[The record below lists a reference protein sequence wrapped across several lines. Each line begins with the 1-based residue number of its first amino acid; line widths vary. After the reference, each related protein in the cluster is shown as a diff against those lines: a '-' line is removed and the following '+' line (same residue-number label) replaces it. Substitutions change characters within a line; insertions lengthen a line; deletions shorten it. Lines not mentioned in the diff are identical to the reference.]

1 MSDSPTPLTIL
12 TGFLGAGKTT
22 LLNRILHGDHGLKI
36 AVMVNDF
43 GAVNID
49 SQLVVDVDADD
60 TVSLSNGC
68 ICCTIRGDFL
78 EATLKLLNRTDKPE
92 YIVVETSGVSDPIDV
107 ALTFKHVPDVRI
119 DSVLTVIDAE
129 QILDIEQEHAVL
141 AMNQI
146 GMADIVILNKVDLI
160 DETQRKRVHKYIRE
174 ISKDARIL
182 ETVNANAPLDLIL
195 NVGDY
200 DFDRALSLQAEHVH
214 VHDIGEDEDET
225 HDHDHN
231 HALVFSTWSWQ
242 SDDPLSFKALKRTVE
257 NLPTA
262 IYRAKGIFYLAESPD
277 LPAILQVV
285 GKRAHLTI
293 SETGWNAELP
303 HSQFVVIGTHNGFS
317 EDDLRA
323 EMENCLASN
332 AKSDLERFASNAFGW
347 LRKRAKKED

>member
-1 MSDSPTPLTIL
+1 MSVSPTPLTIL

-78 EATLKLLNRTDKPE
+78 EATLKLLNRDDKPE

-107 ALTFKHVPDVRI
+107 ALTFKNVSDVRI

-129 QILDIEQEHAVL
+129 QILDIEREHAVL

-160 DETQRKRVHKYIRE
+160 DDAQRQKVHKYIRE

-182 ETVNANAPLDLIL
+182 ETVNANAPLELIL
-195 NVGDY
+195 NIGNY
-200 DFDRALSLQAEHVH
+200 DMDRSLSLKAEHVH
-214 VHDIGEDEDET
+214 VHDVGEEET

-242 SDDPLSFKALKRTVE
+242 SDEPLSFKALKRTIE

-262 IYRAKGIFYLAESPD
+262 IYRAKGIFYLTDSPD
-277 LPAILQVV
+277 HPAILQVV

-293 SETGWNAELP
+293 SDESWNGETP

-317 EDDLRA
+317 DDTLRTQ
-323 EMENCLASN
+323 MENCLAAN
-332 AKSDLERFASNAFGW
+332 AKSDLERFATSAFGW
-347 LRKRAKKED
+347 LRGKK

>member
-1 MSDSPTPLTIL
+1 MSVSPTPLTIL

-78 EATLKLLNRTDKPE
+78 EATLKLLNRDDKPE

-107 ALTFKHVPDVRI
+107 ALTFKNVPDVRI

-129 QILDIEQEHAVL
+129 QILDIEREHAVL

-160 DETQRKRVHKYIRE
+160 DDAQRQKVHKYIRE

-182 ETVNANAPLDLIL
+182 ETVNANAPLELIL
-195 NVGDY
+195 NIGNY
-200 DFDRALSLQAEHVH
+200 DMERSLSLKAEHVH
-214 VHDIGEDEDET
+214 VHDVGQQ
-225 HDHDHN
+225 HDHDHH

-242 SDDPLSFKALKRTVE
+242 SDEPLSFKALKRTIE

-262 IYRAKGIFYLAESPD
+262 IYRAKGIFYLTDSPD
-277 LPAILQVV
+277 HPAILQVV

-293 SETGWNAELP
+293 SDDGWHGETP

-317 EDDLRA
+317 EDALRTQ
-323 EMENCLASN
+323 MENCLAAN
-332 AKSDLERFASNAFGW
+332 AKSDLERFATSAFGW
-347 LRKRAKKED
+347 LRGKK

>member
-78 EATLKLLNRTDKPE
+78 EATLRLLNRDDKPE

-129 QILDIEQEHAVL
+129 QILDIEREHAVL

-160 DETQRKRVHKYIRE
+160 DEIQCARVRKYIRD
-174 ISKDARIL
+174 ISNDARIL

-214 VHDIGEDEDET
+214 VHDIGEDEA

-231 HALVFSTWSWQ
+231 HALVFSTWSWE
-242 SDDPLSFKALKRTVE
+242 SDQPLSFRALKRTVE

-277 LPAILQVV
+277 HPAILQVV

-293 SETGWNAELP
+293 SENGWNEDLP

-317 EDDLRA
+317 EDVLRTQ
-323 EMENCLASN
+323 MDNCLTVN
-332 AKSDLERFASNAFGW
+332 VKSDLERFASSAFDW
-347 LRKRAKKED
+347 LRGKK